1 MQFFKEALAS
11 ALSRHV
17 AIDITTLVGWIEI
30 PPDKQLGDLAF
41 PCFQLAKSL
50 RKSPQAIASELAPAL
65 AHEPFIAKVE
75 AVGPYIN
82 VHLNRKQALAFWLT
96 QMGEDR
102 QFFISHRGDNKAV
115 AIDLSSPNIAKPFS
129 MGHLRSTIIGTALA
143 NLLETDGYQVFRIN
157 HLGDW
162 GTQFGKIIVAYH
174 RYGDVEA
181 IKQHPIQELNALYVR
196 FHEEAEANPTL
207 EDEGRA
213 AFRKL
218 EDGDQATLDL
228 WRWMVS
234 VSMEEFNRT
243 YAMLGTKFTHVLG
256 ESFYNDKMAA
266 VVSELSDKQLLI
278 TSDGAEVVL
287 LEAENL
293 PPCLIRKSDGATLYA
308 TRDLAAALYRY
319 HELGATRLWYVVGGE
334 QRLHFQQLFSV
345 LGHMGYSFANDCKHI
360 AFGLMKMDGKKMS
373 TRKGQIVRLQEVLD
387 EAVRRAREII
397 EEKNPGLVNADAT
410 AKAIGVG
417 AVIFNDL
424 KTHRIH
430 DINFSLEQAVAFE
443 GETGPY
449 VQYTHARACSVL
461 RKAGLL
467 QGATST
473 GEWVTNDM
481 TSDDILFSGE
491 EIDDITHELIKSITN
506 FSEIRLRAID
516 EADPSLIAKHVLDI
530 SQAFNRSYHEL
541 PILNADPFLRKLRL
555 RLTDATRLTIRMA
568 LEILG
573 IEHPD
578 EI

>member
-1 MQFFKEALAS
+1 MHFFKEKLAS
-11 ALSRHV
+11 TLSGLV
-17 AIDITTLVGWIEI
+17 GIDETTLTDWIEI

-50 RKSPQAIASELAPAL
+50 RKAPQTIASELAPKL
-65 AHEPFIAKVE
+65 MEIPFIVKAE
-75 AVGPYIN
+75 AVGPYVN
-82 VHLNRKQALAFWLT
+82 VHLNRKEAVSYWLL
-96 QMGEDR
+96 QMQGNRD
-102 QFFISHRGDNKAV
+102 FFTSSTGQNRAV

-181 IKQHPIQELNALYVR
+181 IKKHPIQELNALYVR
-196 FHEEAEANPTL
+196 FHEEAETNPVL

-213 AFRKL
+213 AFKRL
-218 EDGDQATLDL
+218 EDGDKETLDL

-234 VSMEEFNRT
+234 VSLEEFNRT
-243 YAMLGTKFTHVLG
+243 YAMLGTQFTHVLG

-266 VVSELSDKQLLI
+266 VVNELSEKNLLT
-278 TSDGAEVVL
+278 TSEGAEVVM
-287 LEAENL
+287 LEEENF

-319 HELGATRLWYVVGGE
+319 RDLGATSLWYVVGGE
-334 QRLHFQQLFSV
+334 QRLHFQQLFAV
-345 LGHMGYSFANDCKHI
+345 LSRMGYSFANDCRHI
-360 AFGLMKMDGKKMS
+360 AFGLMKIGGKKMS

-387 EAVRRAREII
+387 EAVRRAKDII
-397 EEKNPGLVNADAT
+397 DEKNPGLKSADAT

-430 DINFSLEQAVAFE
+430 EINFSLEQAVAFE

-467 QGATST
+467 SGLESTS
-473 GEWVTNDM
+473 EWVTEPLDGDVM
-481 TSDDILFSGE
+481 IQPLQ
-491 EIDDITHELIKSITN
+491 ELDSLSYELMKTISYFPEVRK
-506 FSEIRLRAID
+506 RAIN
-516 EADPSLIAKHVLDI
+516 EADPSLVAKHILDV
-530 SQAFNRSYHEL
+530 SQDFNRFYHEM
-541 PILNADPFLRKLRL
+541 PILNAAPAERVFRL
-555 RLTDATRLTIRMA
+555 RLTDATRLTIRAA

-573 IEHPD
+573 IEHPV